1 MIDVSVVIPV
11 FNAERSLGRCLEAIS
26 RQDLPASEYEIL
38 VVDNNSTD
46 QSMAIARQHP
56 TAQVLAESRQ
66 GAYAARNRG
75 VSVASGRWI
84 AFTDPDC
91 VPRPD
96 WLRRLVARIADPAVH
111 VVMGRDRPAGSSTAV
126 RLLGEYD
133 HRKEIFVTGS
143 ADAAI
148 YYGHTNNMIARR
160 ATLERVGLFHERARG
175 SDVIFVQHAIARHG
189 TGAVRYEPAA
199 VVDHLEMQS
208 ASTYFRKAFI
218 YGRSG
223 YRYSSMVASRPL
235 RHAER
240 MHIFRNTVDACGLS
254 RAEAA
259 YLFALLGIGVACF
272 GCGWRSAAVTG

>member
-1 MIDVSVVIPV
+1 MIDVSIVIPV
-11 FNAERSLGRCLEAIS
+11 FNAERSLGDCLDAIS
-26 RQDLPASEYEIL
+26 RQDLSASEYEVII
-38 VVDNNSTD
+38 VDNNSTD
-46 QSMAIARQHP
+46 GSMAIARKHP
-56 TAQVLAESRQ
+56 TAQVLAEACQ

-75 VSVASGRWI
+75 VCAARGRWI

-96 WLRRLVARIADPAVH
+96 WLRQLVAHMADPAVH

-143 ADAAI
+143 SDAAI
-148 YYGHTNNMIARR
+148 YYGHTNNMITRR
-160 ATLERVGLFHERARG
+160 ATLDQAGLFHQVARG
-175 SDVIFVQHAIARHG
+175 SDVIFVQNTIARHG

-199 VVDHLEMQS
+199 VVDHLEIQS
-208 ASTYFRKAFI
+208 ASTYFHKAFI
-218 YGRSG
+218 YGGSG

-240 MHIFRNTVDACGLS
+240 MHIFRDTVAACGLS
-254 RAEAA
+254 WMESA
-259 YLFALLGIGVACF
+259 YLFAMLGIGVACF
-272 GCGWRSAAVTG
+272 EAGWRSAAVTG